1 MDILRRLFF
10 YTWRYRKLAFFAYGA
25 LLGSTLLS
33 LLIPRLLG
41 SVVDEALPQQQ
52 EQAADNA
59 ADQVVE
65 GTDQVVEGADQV
77 VEGADQVVEG
87 ADQVVEGADQV
98 VEGADQVV
106 EGADQVVEGEGG
118 QVAEVTETLLGLEP
132 IQILMVFAGLI
143 LAGTLFKGIFTFSQV
158 FLGEYLSQ
166 RVCFDLRNRIF
177 NQYQRLSFAYH
188 DRSQTGQLMSRATS
202 DVEQIR
208 FFVSQGL
215 INGAL
220 MVMTFVAV
228 LCVLLLTNWQLAL
241 LSLATMP
248 VLFVIAFFFAL
259 QLRPMFSLVQQETAQ
274 LSTVLQED
282 LSGMRVVRA
291 FAQEEQEND
300 KFSHSSDR
308 LAVATSRT
316 MQLFAMRNPLL
327 QFIAGIGTAAVVWYG
342 GLQVIAGGMSLGTL
356 VAFSGYLLLLQRPIR
371 MLGMT
376 INTYARAMAA
386 GERIFEIL
394 DTQSE
399 IEERPDAIDM
409 DSVAGNV
416 KFESVSYKASG
427 LPVLEDITI
436 EAKAGQ
442 VIGIVG
448 STGSGK
454 STIINLLPRFYD
466 VTGGSITLD
475 GYDIRDLTFR
485 ALRQHIG
492 LVAQETFLFAATI
505 KENISYGRPD
515 ATDQGIIAAARAAQA
530 HDFIMQI
537 PDGYET
543 HVGERGVTLSGGQK
557 QRIAI
562 ARALLLDPRVLVL
575 DESTSAVDTRTEAAL
590 QEALKALMRGR
601 TTFIIAQRISSVR
614 EANEIVVLDEGRIV
628 QRGRHSDLVTQPG
641 LYRDMYVYQLQEQEE
656 HMARQHEAQSDGISL
671 DNAVVAAESAKSP
684 RGRGG

>member
-1 MDILRRLFF
+1 MDTLRRLFF
-10 YTWRYRKLAFFAYGA
+10 YTWRYRKLAFLAYGA
-25 LLGSTLLS
+25 LAGSALLS
-33 LLIPRLLG
+33 LVIPRLFGNVVNVVVEALEKDFYIFAG
-41 SVVDEALPQQQ
+41 SVIEAVDGTSVL
-52 EQAADNA
+52 EQI
-59 ADQVVE
+59 QP
-65 GTDQVVEGADQV
+65 
-77 VEGADQVVEG
+77 
-87 ADQVVEGADQV
+87 
-98 VEGADQVV
+98 
-106 EGADQVVEGEGG
+106 
-118 QVAEVTETLLGLEP
+118 LLF
-132 IQILMVFAGLI
+132 FAGLI
-143 LAGTLFKGIFTFSQV
+143 LAATLVKGVFTFSQV
-158 FLGEYLSQ
+158 FVGEYLSQ

-220 MVMTFVAV
+220 MLLTFVAV
-228 LCVLLLTNWQLAL
+228 LVVLLLINWKLAL

-248 VLFVIAFFFAL
+248 VLFVIAVLFAR
-259 QLRPMFSLVQQETAQ
+259 QLRPMFSRVQQETAQ

-291 FAQEEQEND
+291 FAQEEQETA
-300 KFSHSSDR
+300 KFLYSSDR
-308 LAVATSRT
+308 LAVATSKT
-316 MQLFAMRNPLL
+316 MELFAMRNPLL
-327 QFIAGIGTAAVVWYG
+327 QFIAGIGTTAVIWYG
-342 GLQVIAGGMSLGTL
+342 GLQVIDSTISLGTM
-356 VAFSGYLLLLQRPIR
+356 VEFSAYLMMLQRPIR

-376 INTYARAMAA
+376 INTYARAVAA

-399 IEERPDAIDM
+399 IEEKPDAVDM
-409 DSVAGNV
+409 ASVAGNV
-416 KFESVSYKASG
+416 RFESVSYKASG
-427 LPVLEDITI
+427 LPVLQDITI
-436 EAKAGQ
+436 EARAGE

-466 VTGGSITLD
+466 VTGGRITLD

-492 LVAQETFLFAATI
+492 LVAQETFLFAAPI
-505 KENISYGRPD
+505 RENISYGRPD
-515 ATDQGIIAAARAAQA
+515 ATEEGIIAAAKAAQA

-575 DESTSAVDTRTEAAL
+575 DESTSAVDTRTEADL
-590 QEALKALMRGR
+590 QEALKELMRGR
-601 TTFIIAQRISSVR
+601 TTFIVAQRISSVR
-614 EANEIVVLDEGRIV
+614 EAQEIVVLHEGQIV
-628 QRGRHSDLVTQPG
+628 QRGTHGELVTQDG

-656 HMARQHEAQSDGISL
+656 HMERQRAAQTDGLSL
-671 DNAVVAAESAKSP
+671 DGAVVVAESAETP
-684 RGRGG
+684 RGRPV

>member
-1 MDILRRLFF
+1 MDTLRRLFL
-10 YTWRYRKLAFFAYGA
+10 YTWRYRKLAFLAYGA
-25 LLGSTLLS
+25 LVGSTLLS
-33 LLIPRLLG
+33 LVIPRLIG
-41 SVVDEALPQQQ
+41 GVVDEARLPQQG
-52 EQAADNA
+52 QAADDAGSA
-59 ADQVVE
+59 AAVS
-65 GTDQVVEGADQV
+65 AD
-77 VEGADQVVEG
+77 
-87 ADQVVEGADQV
+87 
-98 VEGADQVV
+98 
-106 EGADQVVEGEGG
+106 
-118 QVAEVTETLLGLEP
+118 TWFSLEP
-132 IQILMVFAGLI
+132 TQILFAFAGLI
-143 LAGTLFKGIFTFSQV
+143 LAATLFKGVFTFSQV
-158 FLGEYLSQ
+158 FLAEYLSQ

-220 MVMTFVAV
+220 MLLTFVAV
-228 LCVLLLTNWQLAL
+228 LGVLLLTHWRLAL

-248 VLFVIAFFFAL
+248 VLFVIAFFFAR
-259 QLRPMFSLVQQETAQ
+259 QLRPMFSRVQQETAQ

-291 FAQEEQEND
+291 FAQEDHETT
-300 KFSHSSDR
+300 KFRHSSDR
-308 LAVATSRT
+308 LAIATSRT
-316 MQLFAMRNPLL
+316 MELFAMRNPLL

-356 VAFSGYLLLLQRPIR
+356 VAFTGYLLLLQRPIR

-376 INTYARAMAA
+376 INTYARAIAA

-409 DSVAGNV
+409 AAVAGNV
-416 KFESVSYKASG
+416 KFESVSYDASG
-427 LPVLEDITI
+427 LPVLQGIDI

-442 VIGIVG
+442 VLGIVG

-466 VTGGSITLD
+466 VTGGRITLD

-492 LVAQETFLFAATI
+492 LVAQETFLFAASI
-505 KENISYGRPD
+505 RENISYGRPD
-515 ATDQGIIAAARAAQA
+515 ATERDIVAAAKAAQA
-530 HDFIMQI
+530 HDFIAEF

-557 QRIAI
+557 QRVAI
-562 ARALLLDPRVLVL
+562 ARALLLDPRVLIL

-590 QEALKALMRGR
+590 QEALNALMRGR

-628 QRGRHSDLVTQPG
+628 QRGVHSELVTQDG
-641 LYRDMYVYQLQEQEE
+641 LYHDMYVYQLQEQEE
-656 HMARQHEAQSDGISL
+656 HMERQRQAQAQENRIAQTLIAADGSD
-671 DNAVVAAESAKSP
+671 A
-684 RGRGG
+684 GGGGGD

>member
-1 MDILRRLFF
+1 MDTLRRLFF
-10 YTWRYRKLAFFAYGA
+10 YTWRYRKLAFLAYGA
-25 LLGSTLLS
+25 LAGSALLS
-33 LLIPRLLG
+33 LVIPRLFGNVVNVVVEAVEKDFYIFAG
-41 SVVDEALPQQQ
+41 SVIEAVDGTSVL
-52 EQAADNA
+52 EQI
-59 ADQVVE
+59 QP
-65 GTDQVVEGADQV
+65 
-77 VEGADQVVEG
+77 
-87 ADQVVEGADQV
+87 
-98 VEGADQVV
+98 
-106 EGADQVVEGEGG
+106 
-118 QVAEVTETLLGLEP
+118 LLF
-132 IQILMVFAGLI
+132 FAGLI
-143 LAGTLFKGIFTFSQV
+143 LAATLVKGVFTFSQV
-158 FLGEYLSQ
+158 FVGEYLSQ

-220 MVMTFVAV
+220 MLLTFVAV
-228 LCVLLLTNWQLAL
+228 LVVLLLINWKLAL

-248 VLFVIAFFFAL
+248 VLFVIAVLFAR
-259 QLRPMFSLVQQETAQ
+259 QLRPMFSRVQQETAQ

-291 FAQEEQEND
+291 FAQEEQETA
-300 KFSHSSDR
+300 KFLYSSDR
-308 LAVATSRT
+308 LAVATSKT
-316 MQLFAMRNPLL
+316 MELFAMRNPLL
-327 QFIAGIGTAAVVWYG
+327 QFIAGIGTTAVVWYG
-342 GLQVIAGGMSLGTL
+342 GLQVIDRTISLGTM
-356 VAFSGYLLLLQRPIR
+356 VEFSLYLMMLQRPIR

-376 INTYARAMAA
+376 INTYARAVAA

-399 IEERPDAIDM
+399 IEEKPDAIDM
-409 DSVAGNV
+409 ASVAGNV

-436 EAKAGQ
+436 EAKAGE

-466 VTGGSITLD
+466 VTGGRITLD

-492 LVAQETFLFAATI
+492 LVAQETFLFAASI
-505 KENISYGRPD
+505 RENISYGRPD
-515 ATDQGIIAAARAAQA
+515 ATEEGIIAAAKAAQA

-575 DESTSAVDTRTEAAL
+575 DESTSAVDTRTEADL
-590 QEALKALMRGR
+590 QEALKELMRGR
-601 TTFIIAQRISSVR
+601 TTFIVAQRISSVR
-614 EANEIVVLDEGRIV
+614 EAQEIVVLHEGQIV
-628 QRGRHSDLVTQPG
+628 QRGTHGELVTQDG
-641 LYRDMYVYQLQEQEE
+641 LYHDMYVYQLQEQEE
-656 HMARQHEAQSDGISL
+656 HMERQRAAQTDGLSL
-671 DNAVVAAESAKSP
+671 DGAVVVAESAETP
-684 RGRGG
+684 RGRPV

>member
-1 MDILRRLFF
+1 M
-10 YTWRYRKLAFFAYGA
+10 
-25 LLGSTLLS
+25 
-33 LLIPRLLG
+33 
-41 SVVDEALPQQQ
+41 
-52 EQAADNA
+52 
-59 ADQVVE
+59 
-65 GTDQVVEGADQV
+65 
-77 VEGADQVVEG
+77 
-87 ADQVVEGADQV
+87 
-98 VEGADQVV
+98 
-106 EGADQVVEGEGG
+106 
-118 QVAEVTETLLGLEP
+118 
-132 IQILMVFAGLI
+132 
-143 LAGTLFKGIFTFSQV
+143 
-158 FLGEYLSQ
+158 GEYLSQ

-220 MVMTFVAV
+220 MLLTFVAV
-228 LCVLLLTNWQLAL
+228 LVVLLLINWKLAL

-248 VLFVIAFFFAL
+248 VLFVIAVLFAR
-259 QLRPMFSLVQQETAQ
+259 QLRPMFSRVQQETAQ

-291 FAQEEQEND
+291 FAQEDQETA
-300 KFSHSSDR
+300 KFLYSSDR
-308 LAVATSRT
+308 LAVATSKT
-316 MQLFAMRNPLL
+316 MELFAMRNPLL
-327 QFIAGIGTAAVVWYG
+327 QFIAGIGTTAVIWYG
-342 GLQVIAGGMSLGTL
+342 GLQVIDSTISLGTM
-356 VAFSGYLLLLQRPIR
+356 VEFSAYLMMLQRPIR

-376 INTYARAMAA
+376 INTYARAVAA

-399 IEERPDAIDM
+399 IEEKPDAIDM
-409 DSVAGNV
+409 ASVAGNV
-416 KFESVSYKASG
+416 KFESVSYGASG

-436 EAKAGQ
+436 EAKAGE

-466 VTGGSITLD
+466 VTGGRITLD

-492 LVAQETFLFAATI
+492 LVAQETFLFAAPI
-505 KENISYGRPD
+505 RENISYGRPD
-515 ATDQGIIAAARAAQA
+515 ATEEGIIAAAKAAQA

-537 PDGYET
+537 PDGYDT

-590 QEALKALMRGR
+590 QVALKELMRGR
-601 TTFIIAQRISSVR
+601 TTFIVAQRISSVR
-614 EANEIVVLDEGRIV
+614 EAQEIVVLHEGQIV
-628 QRGRHSDLVTQPG
+628 QRGTHGELVTQDG

-656 HMARQHEAQSDGISL
+656 HMERQRAAQTDGLSL
-671 DNAVVAAESAKSP
+671 DGAVVVAESAETP
-684 RGRGG
+684 RGRPV

>member
-1 MDILRRLFF
+1 MDTLRRLFF
-10 YTWRYRKLAFFAYGA
+10 YTWRYRKLAFLAYGA
-25 LLGSTLLS
+25 LAGSALLS
-33 LLIPRLLG
+33 LVIPRLFGNVVNVVVEALEKDFYIFAG
-41 SVVDEALPQQQ
+41 SVIEAVDGTSVL
-52 EQAADNA
+52 EQI
-59 ADQVVE
+59 QP
-65 GTDQVVEGADQV
+65 
-77 VEGADQVVEG
+77 
-87 ADQVVEGADQV
+87 
-98 VEGADQVV
+98 
-106 EGADQVVEGEGG
+106 
-118 QVAEVTETLLGLEP
+118 LLF
-132 IQILMVFAGLI
+132 FAGLI
-143 LAGTLFKGIFTFSQV
+143 LAATLVKGVFTFSQV
-158 FLGEYLSQ
+158 FVGEYLSQ

-220 MVMTFVAV
+220 MLLTFVAV
-228 LCVLLLTNWQLAL
+228 LVVLLLINWKLAL

-248 VLFVIAFFFAL
+248 VLFVIAVFFAR
-259 QLRPMFSLVQQETAQ
+259 QLRPMFSQVQQETAQ

-291 FAQEEQEND
+291 FAQEEQETA
-300 KFSHSSDR
+300 KFLYSSDR
-308 LAVATSRT
+308 LAVATSKT
-316 MQLFAMRNPLL
+316 MELFAMRNPLL
-327 QFIAGIGTAAVVWYG
+327 QFIAGIGTTAVIWYG
-342 GLQVIAGGMSLGTL
+342 GLQVIDSTISLGTM
-356 VAFSGYLLLLQRPIR
+356 VEFSAYLMMLQRPIR

-376 INTYARAMAA
+376 INTYARAVAA

-399 IEERPDAIDM
+399 IEEKPDAIDM
-409 DSVAGNV
+409 GSVAGNV
-416 KFESVSYKASG
+416 KFESVSYGASG
-427 LPVLEDITI
+427 LPVLQDITI
-436 EAKAGQ
+436 AARAGE

-466 VTGGSITLD
+466 VTGGRITLD

-492 LVAQETFLFAATI
+492 LVAQETFLFAASI
-505 KENISYGRPD
+505 RENISYGRPD
-515 ATDQGIIAAARAAQA
+515 ATEEGIIAAAKAAQA

-575 DESTSAVDTRTEAAL
+575 DESTSAVDTRTEADL
-590 QEALKALMRGR
+590 QEALKELMRGR
-601 TTFIIAQRISSVR
+601 TTFIVAQRISSVR
-614 EANEIVVLDEGRIV
+614 EAQEIVVLHEGQIV
-628 QRGRHSDLVTQPG
+628 QRGTHGELVTQDG
-641 LYRDMYVYQLQEQEE
+641 LYHDMYVYQLQEQEE
-656 HMARQHEAQSDGISL
+656 HMERQRAAQTDGLSL
-671 DNAVVAAESAKSP
+671 DGAVVVAESAETP
-684 RGRGG
+684 RGRPV

>member
-59 ADQVVE
+59 
-65 GTDQVVEGADQV
+65 VEGADQV
-77 VEGADQVVEG
+77 VEG
-87 ADQVVEGADQV
+87 
-98 VEGADQVV
+98 
-106 EGADQVVEGEGG
+106 GG

-143 LAGTLFKGIFTFSQV
+143 LASTLFKGIFTFSQV

-300 KFSHSSDR
+300 
-308 LAVATSRT
+308 
-316 MQLFAMRNPLL
+316 
-327 QFIAGIGTAAVVWYG
+327 
-342 GLQVIAGGMSLGTL
+342 
-356 VAFSGYLLLLQRPIR
+356 
-371 MLGMT
+371 
-376 INTYARAMAA
+376 
-386 GERIFEIL
+386 
-394 DTQSE
+394 
-399 IEERPDAIDM
+399 
-409 DSVAGNV
+409 
-416 KFESVSYKASG
+416 
-427 LPVLEDITI
+427 
-436 EAKAGQ
+436 
-442 VIGIVG
+442 
-448 STGSGK
+448 
-454 STIINLLPRFYD
+454 
-466 VTGGSITLD
+466 
-475 GYDIRDLTFR
+475 
-485 ALRQHIG
+485 
-492 LVAQETFLFAATI
+492 
-505 KENISYGRPD
+505 
-515 ATDQGIIAAARAAQA
+515 
-530 HDFIMQI
+530 
-537 PDGYET
+537 
-543 HVGERGVTLSGGQK
+543 
-557 QRIAI
+557 
-562 ARALLLDPRVLVL
+562 
-575 DESTSAVDTRTEAAL
+575 
-590 QEALKALMRGR
+590 
-601 TTFIIAQRISSVR
+601 
-614 EANEIVVLDEGRIV
+614 
-628 QRGRHSDLVTQPG
+628 
-641 LYRDMYVYQLQEQEE
+641 
-656 HMARQHEAQSDGISL
+656 
-671 DNAVVAAESAKSP
+671 
-684 RGRGG
+684 

>member
-1 MDILRRLFF
+1 MLEQIQPLLF
-10 YTWRYRKLAFFAYGA
+10 
-25 LLGSTLLS
+25 
-33 LLIPRLLG
+33 
-41 SVVDEALPQQQ
+41 
-52 EQAADNA
+52 
-59 ADQVVE
+59 
-65 GTDQVVEGADQV
+65 
-77 VEGADQVVEG
+77 
-87 ADQVVEGADQV
+87 
-98 VEGADQVV
+98 
-106 EGADQVVEGEGG
+106 
-118 QVAEVTETLLGLEP
+118 
-132 IQILMVFAGLI
+132 FAGLI
-143 LAGTLFKGIFTFSQV
+143 LAATLVKGVFTFSQV
-158 FLGEYLSQ
+158 FVGEYLSQ

-220 MVMTFVAV
+220 MLLTFVAV
-228 LCVLLLTNWQLAL
+228 LVVLLLINWKLAL

-248 VLFVIAFFFAL
+248 VLFVIAVLFAR
-259 QLRPMFSLVQQETAQ
+259 QLRPMFSRVQQETAQ

-291 FAQEEQEND
+291 FAQEDQETA
-300 KFSHSSDR
+300 KFLYSSDR
-308 LAVATSRT
+308 LAVATSKT
-316 MQLFAMRNPLL
+316 MELFAMRNPLL
-327 QFIAGIGTAAVVWYG
+327 QFIAGIGTTAVVWYG
-342 GLQVIAGGMSLGTL
+342 GLQVIDRTISLGTM
-356 VAFSGYLLLLQRPIR
+356 VEFSLYLMMLQRPIR

-376 INTYARAMAA
+376 INTYARAVAA

-399 IEERPDAIDM
+399 IEEKPDAIDM
-409 DSVAGNV
+409 ASVAGNV

-427 LPVLEDITI
+427 LPVLQDITI
-436 EAKAGQ
+436 EARAGE

-466 VTGGSITLD
+466 VTGGRITLD

-492 LVAQETFLFAATI
+492 LVAQETFLFAASI
-505 KENISYGRPD
+505 RENISYGRPD
-515 ATDQGIIAAARAAQA
+515 ATEEGIIAAAKAAQA

-575 DESTSAVDTRTEAAL
+575 DESTSAVDTRTEADL
-590 QEALKALMRGR
+590 QEALKELMRGR
-601 TTFIIAQRISSVR
+601 TTFIVAQRISSVR
-614 EANEIVVLDEGRIV
+614 EAQEIVVLHEGQIV
-628 QRGRHSDLVTQPG
+628 QRGTHGELVTQDG
-641 LYRDMYVYQLQEQEE
+641 LYHDMYVYQCRSKKSTWSGS
-656 HMARQHEAQSDGISL
+656 ARHKRTA
-671 DNAVVAAESAKSP
+671 
-684 RGRGG
+684 

>member
-1 MDILRRLFF
+1 MDTLRRLFF
-10 YTWRYRKLAFFAYGA
+10 YTWRYRKLASLAYGA
-25 LLGSTLLS
+25 LLGSALLS
-33 LLIPRLLG
+33 LVIPRLIG
-41 SVVDEALPQQQ
+41 SVVDEALETQDIYIFAG
-52 EQAADNA
+52 E
-59 ADQVVE
+59 VVDV
-65 GTDQVVEGADQV
+65 T
-77 VEGADQVVEG
+77 
-87 ADQVVEGADQV
+87 
-98 VEGADQVV
+98 
-106 EGADQVVEGEGG
+106 GE
-118 QVAEVTETLLGLEP
+118 TPLLGHLQP
-132 IQILMVFAGLI
+132 LFFFAGLI
-143 LAGTLFKGIFTFSQV
+143 FASTLVKGVFTFSQV
-158 FLGEYLSQ
+158 FVGEYLSQ

-220 MVMTFVAV
+220 MLLTFVAV
-228 LCVLLLTNWQLAL
+228 LGVLLLTNWRLAL

-248 VLFVIAFFFAL
+248 VLFVIAVLFAR

-291 FAQEEQEND
+291 FAQEEQENA
-300 KFSHSSDR
+300 KFLHSSDR
-308 LAVATSRT
+308 LAVATSKT
-316 MQLFAMRNPLL
+316 MELFAMRNPLL
-327 QFIAGIGTAAVVWYG
+327 QFIAGIGTTAVVWYG
-342 GLQVIAGGMSLGTL
+342 GLQVIGGGMSLGTL
-356 VAFSGYLLLLQRPIR
+356 VAFSGYLMLLQRPIR

-376 INTYARAMAA
+376 INTYARAIAA

-399 IEERPDAIDM
+399 IEEKPDAIDM
-409 DSVAGNV
+409 AAVAGNV
-416 KFESVSYKASG
+416 KFESVSYDASG
-427 LPVLEDITI
+427 LPVLDNITI
-436 EAKAGQ
+436 EAKAGE
-442 VIGIVG
+442 VVGIVG

-466 VTGGSITLD
+466 VTSGRITLD

-492 LVAQETFLFAATI
+492 LVAQETFLFAASI
-505 KENISYGRPD
+505 RENISYGRPD
-515 ATDQGIIAAARAAQA
+515 ATEEGIIAAAKAAQA
-530 HDFIMQI
+530 HDFISEI
-537 PDGYET
+537 PDGYDT

-590 QEALKALMRGR
+590 QDALKELMRGR

-614 EANEIVVLDEGRIV
+614 EANEIVVLDQGQIV
-628 QRGRHSDLVTQPG
+628 QRGRHGDLVTQDG
-641 LYRDMYVYQLQEQEE
+641 LYHDMYVYQLQEQEE
-656 HMARQHEAQSDGISL
+656 HMERQRAAQSKDAGMVSTILAPDGS
-671 DNAVVAAESAKSP
+671 
-684 RGRGG
+684 GGSGGDGG

>member
-1 MDILRRLFF
+1 MDTLRRLFL
-10 YTWRYRKLAFFAYGA
+10 YTWRYRKLAFLAYGA
-25 LLGSTLLS
+25 LAGSTLLG
-33 LLIPRLLG
+33 LVVPRLLG
-41 SVVDEALPQQQ
+41 GVVDEARLPQQG
-52 EQAADNA
+52 QAADDAGSA
-59 ADQVVE
+59 AAS
-65 GTDQVVEGADQV
+65 AD
-77 VEGADQVVEG
+77 
-87 ADQVVEGADQV
+87 
-98 VEGADQVV
+98 
-106 EGADQVVEGEGG
+106 
-118 QVAEVTETLLGLEP
+118 TWFSLEP
-132 IQILMVFAGLI
+132 TQILFVFAGLI
-143 LAGTLFKGIFTFSQV
+143 LAATLAKGIFTFSQV
-158 FLGEYLSQ
+158 FLAEYLSQ

-215 INGAL
+215 INGAHMFL
-220 MVMTFVAV
+220 TFVAV
-228 LCVLLLTNWQLAL
+228 LVVLLLTEWKLAL

-248 VLFVIAFFFAL
+248 VLFVIAFFFAR
-259 QLRPMFSLVQQETAQ
+259 QLRPMFSRVQQETAQ

-291 FAQEEQEND
+291 FAQEEQETT
-300 KFSHSSDR
+300 KFLHSSDR
-308 LAVATSRT
+308 LAIATSRT
-316 MQLFAMRNPLL
+316 MELFAMRNPIL

-356 VAFSGYLLLLQRPIR
+356 VAFTGYLLLLQRPIR

-376 INTYARAMAA
+376 INTYARAIAA

-394 DTQSE
+394 DAQSDIAE
-399 IEERPDAIDM
+399 KPDAIDM
-409 DSVAGNV
+409 ALVAGNV
-416 KFESVSYKASG
+416 RFESVSYNASG
-427 LPVLEDITI
+427 LPVLDDITI

-466 VTGGSITLD
+466 VTGGRITLD

-492 LVAQETFLFAATI
+492 LVAQETFLFAASI
-505 KENISYGRPD
+505 RENISYGRPD
-515 ATDQGIIAAARAAQA
+515 ATEKEIIAAAKAAQA
-530 HDFIMQI
+530 HDFIKQF

-557 QRIAI
+557 QRVAI
-562 ARALLLDPRVLVL
+562 ARALLLDPRVLIL

-590 QEALKALMRGR
+590 QEALNELMRGR
-601 TTFIIAQRISSVR
+601 TTFIIAQRVSSVR

-628 QRGRHSDLVTQPG
+628 QRGIHSELVDQTG

-656 HMARQHEAQSDGISL
+656 HMERQRQAQAQAAGNSIAGT
-671 DNAVVAAESAKSP
+671 VVAVDSSDA
-684 RGRGG
+684 RGAGG

>member
-1 MDILRRLFF
+1 MDTLRRLFF
-10 YTWRYRKLAFFAYGA
+10 YTWRYRKLAFLAYGA
-25 LLGSTLLS
+25 LAGSALLS
-33 LLIPRLLG
+33 LVIPRLFGNVVNVVVEAVEKDFYIFAG
-41 SVVDEALPQQQ
+41 SVIEVVDGTSVL
-52 EQAADNA
+52 EQI
-59 ADQVVE
+59 QP
-65 GTDQVVEGADQV
+65 
-77 VEGADQVVEG
+77 
-87 ADQVVEGADQV
+87 
-98 VEGADQVV
+98 
-106 EGADQVVEGEGG
+106 
-118 QVAEVTETLLGLEP
+118 LLF
-132 IQILMVFAGLI
+132 FAGLI
-143 LAGTLFKGIFTFSQV
+143 LAATLVKGVFTFSQV
-158 FLGEYLSQ
+158 FVGEYLSQ

-220 MVMTFVAV
+220 MLLTFVAV
-228 LCVLLLTNWQLAL
+228 LVVLLLINWKLAL

-248 VLFVIAFFFAL
+248 VLFVIAVLFAR
-259 QLRPMFSLVQQETAQ
+259 QLRPMFSQVQQETAQ

-291 FAQEEQEND
+291 FAQEEQETA
-300 KFSHSSDR
+300 KFLYSSDR
-308 LAVATSRT
+308 LAVATSKT
-316 MQLFAMRNPLL
+316 MELFAMRNPLL
-327 QFIAGIGTAAVVWYG
+327 QFIAGIGTTAVVWYG
-342 GLQVIAGGMSLGTL
+342 GLQVIDRTISLGTM
-356 VAFSGYLLLLQRPIR
+356 VEFSAYLMMLQRPIR

-376 INTYARAMAA
+376 INTYARAVAA

-399 IEERPDAIDM
+399 IEEKPDAIDM
-409 DSVAGNV
+409 ASVAGNV

-427 LPVLEDITI
+427 LPVLQDITI
-436 EAKAGQ
+436 EATAGE

-466 VTGGSITLD
+466 VTGGRITLD

-492 LVAQETFLFAATI
+492 LVAQETFLFAASI
-505 KENISYGRPD
+505 RENISYGRPD
-515 ATDQGIIAAARAAQA
+515 ATEEGIIAAAKAAQA

-537 PDGYET
+537 PDGYDT

-575 DESTSAVDTRTEAAL
+575 DESTSAVDTRTEADL
-590 QEALKALMRGR
+590 QEALKELMRGR
-601 TTFIIAQRISSVR
+601 TTFIVAQRISSVR
-614 EANEIVVLDEGRIV
+614 EAQEIVVLHEGQIV
-628 QRGRHSDLVTQPG
+628 QRGTHGELVTQDG
-641 LYRDMYVYQLQEQEE
+641 LYHDMYVYQLQEQEE
-656 HMARQHEAQSDGISL
+656 HMERQRAAQTDGLSL
-671 DNAVVAAESAKSP
+671 DGAVVVAESAETP
-684 RGRGG
+684 RGRPV

>member
-1 MDILRRLFF
+1 MDTLRRLFF
-10 YTWRYRKLAFFAYGA
+10 YTWRYRKLAFLAYGA
-25 LLGSTLLS
+25 LAGSALLS
-33 LLIPRLLG
+33 LVIPRLFGNVVNVVVEAVEKDFYIFAG
-41 SVVDEALPQQQ
+41 SVIEAVDGTSVL
-52 EQAADNA
+52 EQI
-59 ADQVVE
+59 QP
-65 GTDQVVEGADQV
+65 
-77 VEGADQVVEG
+77 
-87 ADQVVEGADQV
+87 
-98 VEGADQVV
+98 
-106 EGADQVVEGEGG
+106 
-118 QVAEVTETLLGLEP
+118 LLF
-132 IQILMVFAGLI
+132 FAGLI
-143 LAGTLFKGIFTFSQV
+143 LAATLVKGVFTFSQV
-158 FLGEYLSQ
+158 FVGEYLSQ

-220 MVMTFVAV
+220 MLLTFVAV
-228 LCVLLLTNWQLAL
+228 LVVLLLINWKLAL

-248 VLFVIAFFFAL
+248 VLFVIAVLFAR
-259 QLRPMFSLVQQETAQ
+259 QLRPMFSRVQQETAQ

-291 FAQEEQEND
+291 FAQEDQETA
-300 KFSHSSDR
+300 KFLYSSDR
-308 LAVATSRT
+308 LAVATSKT
-316 MQLFAMRNPLL
+316 MELFAMRNPLL
-327 QFIAGIGTAAVVWYG
+327 QFIAGIGTTAVVWYG
-342 GLQVIAGGMSLGTL
+342 GLQVIDRTISLGTM
-356 VAFSGYLLLLQRPIR
+356 VEFSAYLMMLQRPIR

-376 INTYARAMAA
+376 INTYARAVAA

-399 IEERPDAIDM
+399 IEEKPDAIDM
-409 DSVAGNV
+409 ASVAGNV

-427 LPVLEDITI
+427 LPVLQDITI
-436 EAKAGQ
+436 EARAGE

-466 VTGGSITLD
+466 VTGGRITLD

-492 LVAQETFLFAATI
+492 LVAQETFLFAASI
-505 KENISYGRPD
+505 RENISYGRPD
-515 ATDQGIIAAARAAQA
+515 ATEEGIIAAAKAAQA

-575 DESTSAVDTRTEAAL
+575 DESTSAVDTRTEADL
-590 QEALKALMRGR
+590 QEALKELMRGR
-601 TTFIIAQRISSVR
+601 TTFIVAQRISSVR
-614 EANEIVVLDEGRIV
+614 EAQEIVVLHEGQIV
-628 QRGRHSDLVTQPG
+628 QRGTHGELVTQDG
-641 LYRDMYVYQLQEQEE
+641 LYHDMYVYQLQEQEE
-656 HMARQHEAQSDGISL
+656 HMERQRAAQTDGLSL
-671 DNAVVAAESAKSP
+671 DGAVVVAESAETP
-684 RGRGG
+684 RGRPV

>member
-1 MDILRRLFF
+1 MDTLRRLFF
-10 YTWRYRKLAFFAYGA
+10 YTWRYRKLAFLAYGA
-25 LLGSTLLS
+25 LVGSTLIS
-33 LLIPRLLG
+33 LAIPRLIG
-41 SVVDEALPQQQ
+41 GVVDEALLN
-52 EQAADNA
+52 EQIHSVLNT
-59 ADQVVE
+59 
-65 GTDQVVEGADQV
+65 GGA
-77 VEGADQVVEG
+77 
-87 ADQVVEGADQV
+87 
-98 VEGADQVV
+98 
-106 EGADQVVEGEGG
+106 
-118 QVAEVTETLLGLEP
+118 GLESADSWLP
-132 IQILMVFAGLI
+132 FAPTQLLFLFAGLI
-143 LAGTLFKGIFTFSQV
+143 ILATLVKGVFSFSQL

-166 RVCFDLRNRIF
+166 RVCYDLRNRIF

-220 MVMTFVAV
+220 MLLTFVAV
-228 LCVLLLTNWQLAL
+228 LIVLLLTNWQLAL

-248 VLFVIAFFFAL
+248 VLFVIAVLFAR

-291 FAQEEQEND
+291 FAQEEQENA
-300 KFSHSSDR
+300 KFAHSSDR

-316 MQLFAMRNPLL
+316 MELFAMRNPLL

-376 INTYARAMAA
+376 INTYARAIAA

-394 DTQSE
+394 DTSSE
-399 IEERPDAIDM
+399 IEEKPDAIDM
-409 DSVAGNV
+409 ATVAGNV
-416 KFESVSYKASG
+416 RFENVSYNASG
-427 LPVLEDITI
+427 LPVLAGIDL
-436 EAKAGQ
+436 EARAGQ

-466 VTGGSITLD
+466 VTGGCITLD

-492 LVAQETFLFAATI
+492 LVAQETFLFAASI
-505 KENISYGRPD
+505 RENISYGRPD
-515 ATDQGIIAAARAAQA
+515 ATEKDIAAAAKAAQA
-530 HDFIMQI
+530 QEFISQF
-537 PDGYET
+537 PDGYDT

-557 QRIAI
+557 QRVAI
-562 ARALLLDPRVLVL
+562 ARALLLDPRVLIL

-590 QEALKALMRGR
+590 QIALKALMRGR
-601 TTFIIAQRISSVR
+601 TTFIIAQRVSSVR

-628 QRGRHSDLVTQPG
+628 QRGTHDDLVTQPG
-641 LYRDMYVYQLQEQEE
+641 LYRDMYEYQLQEQEE
-656 HMARQHEAQSDGISL
+656 HMARQEAAQADGKGIDGQL
-671 DNAVVAAESAKSP
+671 ITAQRVDAPGGSA
-684 RGRGG
+684 G

>member
-1 MDILRRLFF
+1 MDTLRRLFF

-65 GTDQVVEGADQV
+65 GAD
-77 VEGADQVVEG
+77 
-87 ADQVVEGADQV
+87 
-98 VEGADQVV
+98 
-106 EGADQVVEGEGG
+106 
-118 QVAEVTETLLGLEP
+118 QVAEVTEPLLGLEP

-143 LAGTLFKGIFTFSQV
+143 LASTLFKGIFTFSQV

-399 IEERPDAIDM
+399 IEEKPDAIDM
-409 DSVAGNV
+409 ASVAGNV

-466 VTGGSITLD
+466 VTGGRITLD

-515 ATDQGIIAAARAAQA
+515 ATDEGIIAAARAAQA

>member
-1 MDILRRLFF
+1 MDTLRRLFF
-10 YTWRYRKLAFFAYGA
+10 YTWRYRKLAFLAYGA
-25 LLGSTLLS
+25 LAGSALLS
-33 LLIPRLLG
+33 LVIPRLFGNVVNVVVEALEKDFYIFAG
-41 SVVDEALPQQQ
+41 SVIEAVDGTSVL
-52 EQAADNA
+52 EQI
-59 ADQVVE
+59 QP
-65 GTDQVVEGADQV
+65 
-77 VEGADQVVEG
+77 
-87 ADQVVEGADQV
+87 
-98 VEGADQVV
+98 
-106 EGADQVVEGEGG
+106 
-118 QVAEVTETLLGLEP
+118 LLF
-132 IQILMVFAGLI
+132 FAGLI
-143 LAGTLFKGIFTFSQV
+143 LAATLVKGVFTFSQV
-158 FLGEYLSQ
+158 FVGEYLSQ

-220 MVMTFVAV
+220 MLLTFVAV
-228 LCVLLLTNWQLAL
+228 LVVLLLINWKLAL

-248 VLFVIAFFFAL
+248 VLFVIAVFFAR
-259 QLRPMFSLVQQETAQ
+259 QLRPMFSQVQQETAQ

-291 FAQEEQEND
+291 FAQEEQETA
-300 KFSHSSDR
+300 KFLYSSDR
-308 LAVATSRT
+308 LAVATSKT
-316 MQLFAMRNPLL
+316 MELFAMRNPLL
-327 QFIAGIGTAAVVWYG
+327 QFIAGIGTTAVIWYG
-342 GLQVIAGGMSLGTL
+342 GLQVIDSTISLGTM
-356 VAFSGYLLLLQRPIR
+356 VEFSAYLMMLQRPIR

-376 INTYARAMAA
+376 INTYARAVAA

-399 IEERPDAIDM
+399 IEEKPDAIDM
-409 DSVAGNV
+409 ASVAGNV

-427 LPVLEDITI
+427 LPVLQDITI
-436 EAKAGQ
+436 EATAGE

-466 VTGGSITLD
+466 VTGGRITLD

-492 LVAQETFLFAATI
+492 LVAQETFLFAASI
-505 KENISYGRPD
+505 RENISYGRPD
-515 ATDQGIIAAARAAQA
+515 ATEEGIIAAAKAAQA

-575 DESTSAVDTRTEAAL
+575 DESTSAVDTRTEADL
-590 QEALKALMRGR
+590 QEALKELMRGR
-601 TTFIIAQRISSVR
+601 TTFIVAQRISSVR
-614 EANEIVVLDEGRIV
+614 EAQEIVVLHEGQIV
-628 QRGRHSDLVTQPG
+628 QRGTHGELVTQDG
-641 LYRDMYVYQLQEQEE
+641 LYHDMYVYQLQEQEE
-656 HMARQHEAQSDGISL
+656 HMERQRAAQTDGLSL
-671 DNAVVAAESAKSP
+671 DGAVVVAESAETP
-684 RGRGG
+684 RGRPV

>member
-1 MDILRRLFF
+1 MDTLRRLFF
-10 YTWRYRKLAFFAYGA
+10 YTWRYRKLAFLAYGA
-25 LLGSTLLS
+25 LAGSALLS
-33 LLIPRLLG
+33 LVIPRLFGNVVNVVVEAVEKDFYIFAG
-41 SVVDEALPQQQ
+41 SVIEAVDGTSVL
-52 EQAADNA
+52 EQI
-59 ADQVVE
+59 QP
-65 GTDQVVEGADQV
+65 
-77 VEGADQVVEG
+77 
-87 ADQVVEGADQV
+87 
-98 VEGADQVV
+98 
-106 EGADQVVEGEGG
+106 
-118 QVAEVTETLLGLEP
+118 LLF
-132 IQILMVFAGLI
+132 FAGLI
-143 LAGTLFKGIFTFSQV
+143 LAATLVKGVFTFSQV
-158 FLGEYLSQ
+158 FVGEYLSQ

-220 MVMTFVAV
+220 MLLTFVAV
-228 LCVLLLTNWQLAL
+228 LVVLLLINWKLAL

-248 VLFVIAFFFAL
+248 VLFVIAVLFAR
-259 QLRPMFSLVQQETAQ
+259 QLRPMFSRVQQETAQ

-291 FAQEEQEND
+291 FAQEEQETA
-300 KFSHSSDR
+300 KFLYSSDR
-308 LAVATSRT
+308 LAVATSKT
-316 MQLFAMRNPLL
+316 MELFAMRNPLL
-327 QFIAGIGTAAVVWYG
+327 QFIAGIGTTAVVWYG
-342 GLQVIAGGMSLGTL
+342 GLQVIDRTISLGTM
-356 VAFSGYLLLLQRPIR
+356 VEFSAYLMMLQRPIR

-376 INTYARAMAA
+376 INTYARAVAA

-399 IEERPDAIDM
+399 IEEKPDAIDM
-409 DSVAGNV
+409 ASVAGNV

-427 LPVLEDITI
+427 LPVLQDITI
-436 EAKAGQ
+436 EATAGE

-466 VTGGSITLD
+466 VTGGRITLD

-492 LVAQETFLFAATI
+492 LVAQETFLFAASI
-505 KENISYGRPD
+505 RENISYGRPD
-515 ATDQGIIAAARAAQA
+515 ATEEGIIAAAKAAQA

-575 DESTSAVDTRTEAAL
+575 DESTSAVDTRTEADL
-590 QEALKALMRGR
+590 QEALKELMRGR
-601 TTFIIAQRISSVR
+601 TTFIVAQRISSVR
-614 EANEIVVLDEGRIV
+614 EAQEIVVLHEGQIV
-628 QRGRHSDLVTQPG
+628 QRGTHGELVTQDG
-641 LYRDMYVYQLQEQEE
+641 LYHDMYVYQLQEQEE
-656 HMARQHEAQSDGISL
+656 HMERQRAAQTDGLSL
-671 DNAVVAAESAKSP
+671 DGAVVVAESAETP
-684 RGRGG
+684 RGRPV

>member
-1 MDILRRLFF
+1 MDTLRRLFF
-10 YTWRYRKLAFFAYGA
+10 YTWRYRKLAFLAYGA
-25 LLGSTLLS
+25 LAGSALLS
-33 LLIPRLLG
+33 LVIPRLFGKVVNVVVEALEKDFYIFAG
-41 SVVDEALPQQQ
+41 SVIEAVDGTSVIEAVDGTSVL
-52 EQAADNA
+52 EQI
-59 ADQVVE
+59 QP
-65 GTDQVVEGADQV
+65 
-77 VEGADQVVEG
+77 
-87 ADQVVEGADQV
+87 
-98 VEGADQVV
+98 
-106 EGADQVVEGEGG
+106 
-118 QVAEVTETLLGLEP
+118 LLF
-132 IQILMVFAGLI
+132 FAGLI
-143 LAGTLFKGIFTFSQV
+143 LAATLVKGVFTFSQV
-158 FLGEYLSQ
+158 FVGEYLSQ

-220 MVMTFVAV
+220 MLLTFVAV
-228 LCVLLLTNWQLAL
+228 LVVLLLINWKLAL

-248 VLFVIAFFFAL
+248 VLFLIAVLFAR
-259 QLRPMFSLVQQETAQ
+259 QLRPMFSQVQQETAQ

-291 FAQEEQEND
+291 FAQEEQETA
-300 KFSHSSDR
+300 KFLYSSDR
-308 LAVATSRT
+308 LAVATSKT
-316 MQLFAMRNPLL
+316 MELFAMRNPLL
-327 QFIAGIGTAAVVWYG
+327 QFIAGIGTTAVIWYG
-342 GLQVIAGGMSLGTL
+342 GLQVIDNTISLGTM
-356 VAFSGYLLLLQRPIR
+356 VEFSLYLMMLQRPIR

-376 INTYARAMAA
+376 INTYARAVAA

-399 IEERPDAIDM
+399 IEEKPDAIDM
-409 DSVAGNV
+409 ASVAGNV
-416 KFESVSYKASG
+416 KFESVSYSASG

-436 EAKAGQ
+436 EAKAGE

-466 VTGGSITLD
+466 VTGGRITLD

-492 LVAQETFLFAATI
+492 LVAQETFLFAAPI
-505 KENISYGRPD
+505 RENISYGRPD
-515 ATDQGIIAAARAAQA
+515 ATEEGIIAAAKAAQA

-537 PDGYET
+537 PDGYDT

-590 QEALKALMRGR
+590 QVALKELMRGR
-601 TTFIIAQRISSVR
+601 TTFIVAQRISSVR
-614 EANEIVVLDEGRIV
+614 EANEIVVLDEGHIV
-628 QRGRHSDLVTQPG
+628 QRGTHGELVTQEG

-656 HMARQHEAQSDGISL
+656 HMERQRAAQIDGLSL
-671 DNAVVAAESAKSP
+671 DGAVVVAESAETP
-684 RGRGG
+684 RGRPV

>member
-1 MDILRRLFF
+1 MDTLRRLFF
-10 YTWRYRKLAFFAYGA
+10 YTWRYRKLAFLAYGA
-25 LLGSTLLS
+25 LAGSALLS
-33 LLIPRLLG
+33 LVIPRLFGNVVNVVVEALEKDFYIFAG
-41 SVVDEALPQQQ
+41 SVIEAVDGTSVL
-52 EQAADNA
+52 EQI
-59 ADQVVE
+59 QP
-65 GTDQVVEGADQV
+65 
-77 VEGADQVVEG
+77 
-87 ADQVVEGADQV
+87 
-98 VEGADQVV
+98 
-106 EGADQVVEGEGG
+106 
-118 QVAEVTETLLGLEP
+118 LLF
-132 IQILMVFAGLI
+132 FAGLI
-143 LAGTLFKGIFTFSQV
+143 LAATLVKGVFTFSQV
-158 FLGEYLSQ
+158 FVGEYLSQ

-220 MVMTFVAV
+220 MLLTFVAV
-228 LCVLLLTNWQLAL
+228 LVVLLLINWKLAL

-248 VLFVIAFFFAL
+248 VLFVIAVLFAR
-259 QLRPMFSLVQQETAQ
+259 QLRPMFSQVQQETAQ

-291 FAQEEQEND
+291 FAQEEQETA
-300 KFSHSSDR
+300 KFLYSSDR
-308 LAVATSRT
+308 LAVATSKT
-316 MQLFAMRNPLL
+316 MELFAMRNPLL
-327 QFIAGIGTAAVVWYG
+327 QFIAGIGTTAVIWYG
-342 GLQVIAGGMSLGTL
+342 GLQVIDNTISLGTM
-356 VAFSGYLLLLQRPIR
+356 VEFSLYLMMLQRPIR

-376 INTYARAMAA
+376 INTYARAVAA

-399 IEERPDAIDM
+399 IEEKPDAIDM
-409 DSVAGNV
+409 ASVAGNV
-416 KFESVSYKASG
+416 KFESVSYSASG

-436 EAKAGQ
+436 EAKAGE

-466 VTGGSITLD
+466 VTGGRITLD

-492 LVAQETFLFAATI
+492 LVAQETFLFAAPI
-505 KENISYGRPD
+505 RENISYGRPD
-515 ATDQGIIAAARAAQA
+515 ATEEGIIAAAKAAQA

-537 PDGYET
+537 PDGYDT

-590 QEALKALMRGR
+590 QVALKELMRGR
-601 TTFIIAQRISSVR
+601 TTFIVAQRISSVR
-614 EANEIVVLDEGRIV
+614 EANEIIVLDEGRIV
-628 QRGRHSDLVTQPG
+628 QRGTHAALVTQEG

-656 HMARQHEAQSDGISL
+656 HMERQRAAQTDGLSL
-671 DNAVVAAESAKSP
+671 DGAVVVAESAETP
-684 RGRGG
+684 RGRPV

>member
-1 MDILRRLFF
+1 MDTLRRLFL
-10 YTWRYRKLAFFAYGA
+10 YTWRYRKLAFLAYGA
-25 LLGSTLLS
+25 LVGSTLLS
-33 LLIPRLLG
+33 LVIPRLIG
-41 SVVDEALPQQQ
+41 GVVDEARLPQQG
-52 EQAADNA
+52 QAADDAGSA
-59 ADQVVE
+59 AALS
-65 GTDQVVEGADQV
+65 AD
-77 VEGADQVVEG
+77 
-87 ADQVVEGADQV
+87 
-98 VEGADQVV
+98 
-106 EGADQVVEGEGG
+106 
-118 QVAEVTETLLGLEP
+118 TWFSLEP
-132 IQILMVFAGLI
+132 TQILFAFAGLI
-143 LAGTLFKGIFTFSQV
+143 LAATLFKGIFTFSQV
-158 FLGEYLSQ
+158 FLAEYLSQ

-220 MVMTFVAV
+220 MLLTFVAV
-228 LCVLLLTNWQLAL
+228 LGVLLLTHWRLAL

-248 VLFVIAFFFAL
+248 VLFVIAFFFAR
-259 QLRPMFSLVQQETAQ
+259 QLRPMFSRVQQETAQ

-291 FAQEEQEND
+291 FAQEDHETT
-300 KFSHSSDR
+300 KFRHSSDR
-308 LAVATSRT
+308 LAIATSRT
-316 MQLFAMRNPLL
+316 MELFAMRNPLL

-356 VAFSGYLLLLQRPIR
+356 VAFTGYLLLLQRPIR

-376 INTYARAMAA
+376 INTYARAIAA

-409 DSVAGNV
+409 AAVAGNV
-416 KFESVSYKASG
+416 KFESVSYDASG
-427 LPVLEDITI
+427 LPVLQDIDI

-442 VIGIVG
+442 VLGIVG

-466 VTGGSITLD
+466 VTGGRITLD

-492 LVAQETFLFAATI
+492 LVAQETFLFAASI
-505 KENISYGRPD
+505 RENISYGRPD
-515 ATDQGIIAAARAAQA
+515 ATERDIVAAAKAAQA
-530 HDFIMQI
+530 HDFIAEF

-557 QRIAI
+557 QRVAI
-562 ARALLLDPRVLVL
+562 ARALLLDPRVLIL

-590 QEALKALMRGR
+590 QEALNALMRGR

-628 QRGRHSDLVTQPG
+628 QRGVHSELVTQDG
-641 LYRDMYVYQLQEQEE
+641 LYHDMYVYQLQEQEE
-656 HMARQHEAQSDGISL
+656 HMERQRQAQAQENRIAQTLIAADGSD
-671 DNAVVAAESAKSP
+671 A
-684 RGRGG
+684 GGGGGD

>member
-1 MDILRRLFF
+1 MDTLRRLFF
-10 YTWRYRKLAFFAYGA
+10 YTWRYRKLAFLAYGA
-25 LLGSTLLS
+25 LAGSALLS
-33 LLIPRLLG
+33 LVIPRLFGNVVNVVVEALEKDFYIFAG
-41 SVVDEALPQQQ
+41 SVIEAVDGTSVL
-52 EQAADNA
+52 EQI
-59 ADQVVE
+59 QP
-65 GTDQVVEGADQV
+65 
-77 VEGADQVVEG
+77 
-87 ADQVVEGADQV
+87 
-98 VEGADQVV
+98 
-106 EGADQVVEGEGG
+106 
-118 QVAEVTETLLGLEP
+118 LLF
-132 IQILMVFAGLI
+132 FAGLI
-143 LAGTLFKGIFTFSQV
+143 LAATLVKGVFTFSQV
-158 FLGEYLSQ
+158 FVGEYLSQ

-220 MVMTFVAV
+220 MLLTFVAV
-228 LCVLLLTNWQLAL
+228 LVVLLLINWKLAL

-248 VLFVIAFFFAL
+248 VLFVIAVLFAR
-259 QLRPMFSLVQQETAQ
+259 QLRPMFSRVQQETAQ

-291 FAQEEQEND
+291 FAQEDQETA
-300 KFSHSSDR
+300 KFLYSSDR
-308 LAVATSRT
+308 LAVATSKT
-316 MQLFAMRNPLL
+316 MELFAMRNPLL
-327 QFIAGIGTAAVVWYG
+327 QFIAGIGTTAVIWYG
-342 GLQVIAGGMSLGTL
+342 GLQVIDSTISLGTM
-356 VAFSGYLLLLQRPIR
+356 VEFSAYLMMLQRPIR

-376 INTYARAMAA
+376 INTYARAVAA

-399 IEERPDAIDM
+399 IEEKPDAIDM
-409 DSVAGNV
+409 ASVAGNV

-427 LPVLEDITI
+427 LPVLQDITI
-436 EAKAGQ
+436 EARAGE

-466 VTGGSITLD
+466 VTGGRITLD

-492 LVAQETFLFAATI
+492 LVAQETFLFAASI
-505 KENISYGRPD
+505 RENISYGRPD
-515 ATDQGIIAAARAAQA
+515 ATEEGIIAAAKAAQA

-537 PDGYET
+537 PDGYDT

-590 QEALKALMRGR
+590 QVALKELMRGR
-601 TTFIIAQRISSVR
+601 TTFIVAQRISSVR
-614 EANEIVVLDEGRIV
+614 EANEIIVLDEGRIV
-628 QRGRHSDLVTQPG
+628 QRGTHAALVTQEG

-656 HMARQHEAQSDGISL
+656 HMERQRAAQTDGLSL
-671 DNAVVAAESAKSP
+671 DGAVVVAESAETP
-684 RGRGG
+684 RGRPV

>member
-1 MDILRRLFF
+1 MDTLRRLFF
-10 YTWRYRKLAFFAYGA
+10 YTWRYRKLAFLAYGA
-25 LLGSTLLS
+25 LAGSALLS
-33 LLIPRLLG
+33 LVIPRLFGNVVNVVVEALEKDFYIFAG
-41 SVVDEALPQQQ
+41 SVIEAVDGTSVL
-52 EQAADNA
+52 EQI
-59 ADQVVE
+59 QP
-65 GTDQVVEGADQV
+65 
-77 VEGADQVVEG
+77 
-87 ADQVVEGADQV
+87 
-98 VEGADQVV
+98 
-106 EGADQVVEGEGG
+106 
-118 QVAEVTETLLGLEP
+118 LLF
-132 IQILMVFAGLI
+132 FAGLI
-143 LAGTLFKGIFTFSQV
+143 LAATLVKGVFTFSQV
-158 FLGEYLSQ
+158 FVGEYLSQ

-220 MVMTFVAV
+220 MLLTFVAV
-228 LCVLLLTNWQLAL
+228 LVVLLLINWKLAL

-248 VLFVIAFFFAL
+248 VLFVIAVLFAR
-259 QLRPMFSLVQQETAQ
+259 QLRPMFSRVQQETAQ

-291 FAQEEQEND
+291 FAQEEQETA
-300 KFSHSSDR
+300 KFLYSSDR
-308 LAVATSRT
+308 LAVATSKT
-316 MQLFAMRNPLL
+316 MELFAMRNPLL
-327 QFIAGIGTAAVVWYG
+327 QFIAGIGTTAVIWYG
-342 GLQVIAGGMSLGTL
+342 GLQVIDSTISLGTM
-356 VAFSGYLLLLQRPIR
+356 VEFSAYLMMLQRPIR

-376 INTYARAMAA
+376 INTYARAVAA

-399 IEERPDAIDM
+399 IEEKPDAIDM
-409 DSVAGNV
+409 ASVAGNV

-427 LPVLEDITI
+427 LPVLQDITI
-436 EAKAGQ
+436 EARAGE

-466 VTGGSITLD
+466 VTGGRITLD

-492 LVAQETFLFAATI
+492 LVAQETFLFAASI
-505 KENISYGRPD
+505 RENISYGRPD
-515 ATDQGIIAAARAAQA
+515 ATEEGIIAAAKAAQA

-537 PDGYET
+537 PDGYDT

-590 QEALKALMRGR
+590 QVALKELMRGR
-601 TTFIIAQRISSVR
+601 TTFIVAQRISSVR
-614 EANEIVVLDEGRIV
+614 EANEIIVLDEGRIV
-628 QRGRHSDLVTQPG
+628 QRGTHAALVTQEG

-656 HMARQHEAQSDGISL
+656 HMERQRAAQTDGLSL
-671 DNAVVAAESAKSP
+671 DGAVVVAESAETP
-684 RGRGG
+684 RGRPV

>member
-1 MDILRRLFF
+1 MDTLRRLFF
-10 YTWRYRKLAFFAYGA
+10 YTWRYRKLAFLAYGA
-25 LLGSTLLS
+25 LAGSALLS
-33 LLIPRLLG
+33 LVIPRLFGNVVNVVVEALEKDFYIFAG
-41 SVVDEALPQQQ
+41 SVIEAVDGTSVIEAVDGTSVL
-52 EQAADNA
+52 EQI
-59 ADQVVE
+59 QP
-65 GTDQVVEGADQV
+65 
-77 VEGADQVVEG
+77 
-87 ADQVVEGADQV
+87 
-98 VEGADQVV
+98 
-106 EGADQVVEGEGG
+106 
-118 QVAEVTETLLGLEP
+118 LLF
-132 IQILMVFAGLI
+132 FAGLI
-143 LAGTLFKGIFTFSQV
+143 LAATLVKGVFTFSQV
-158 FLGEYLSQ
+158 FVGEYLSQ

-220 MVMTFVAV
+220 MLLTFVAV
-228 LCVLLLTNWQLAL
+228 LVVLLLINWKLAL

-248 VLFVIAFFFAL
+248 VLFLIAVLFAR
-259 QLRPMFSLVQQETAQ
+259 QLRPMFSQVQQETAQ

-291 FAQEEQEND
+291 FAQEEQETA
-300 KFSHSSDR
+300 KFLYSSDR
-308 LAVATSRT
+308 LAVATSKT
-316 MQLFAMRNPLL
+316 MELFAMRNPLL
-327 QFIAGIGTAAVVWYG
+327 QFIAGIGTTAVIWYG
-342 GLQVIAGGMSLGTL
+342 GLQVIDNTISLGTM
-356 VAFSGYLLLLQRPIR
+356 VEFSLYLMMLQRPIR

-376 INTYARAMAA
+376 INTYARAVAA

-399 IEERPDAIDM
+399 IEEKPDAVDM
-409 DSVAGNV
+409 ASVAGNV

-427 LPVLEDITI
+427 LPVLQDITI
-436 EAKAGQ
+436 EARAGE

-466 VTGGSITLD
+466 VTGGRITLD

-492 LVAQETFLFAATI
+492 LVAQETFLFAASI
-505 KENISYGRPD
+505 RENISYGRPD
-515 ATDQGIIAAARAAQA
+515 ATEEGIIAAAKAAQA

-537 PDGYET
+537 PDGYDT

-590 QEALKALMRGR
+590 QVALKELMRGR
-601 TTFIIAQRISSVR
+601 TTFIVAQRISSVR
-614 EANEIVVLDEGRIV
+614 EAQEIVVLHEGHIV
-628 QRGRHSDLVTQPG
+628 QRGTHGELVTQEG

-656 HMARQHEAQSDGISL
+656 HMERQRAAQTDGLSL
-671 DNAVVAAESAKSP
+671 DGAVVVAESAETP
-684 RGRGG
+684 RGKPV

>member
-1 MDILRRLFF
+1 MDTLRRLFF
-10 YTWRYRKLAFFAYGA
+10 YTWRYRKLAFLAYGA
-25 LLGSTLLS
+25 LAGSALLS
-33 LLIPRLLG
+33 LVIPRLFG
-41 SVVDEALPQQQ
+41 NVVNVVVEALEKDFYIFAGSIVEAVDSTPVL
-52 EQAADNA
+52 EQV
-59 ADQVVE
+59 QP
-65 GTDQVVEGADQV
+65 
-77 VEGADQVVEG
+77 
-87 ADQVVEGADQV
+87 
-98 VEGADQVV
+98 
-106 EGADQVVEGEGG
+106 
-118 QVAEVTETLLGLEP
+118 LLF
-132 IQILMVFAGLI
+132 FAGLI
-143 LAGTLFKGIFTFSQV
+143 LAATLVKGVFTFSQV
-158 FLGEYLSQ
+158 FVGEYLSQ

-220 MVMTFVAV
+220 MLLTFVAV
-228 LCVLLLTNWQLAL
+228 LVVLLLINWKLAL

-248 VLFVIAFFFAL
+248 VLFVIAVLFAR
-259 QLRPMFSLVQQETAQ
+259 QLRPMFSRVQQETAQ

-291 FAQEEQEND
+291 FAQEDQETA
-300 KFSHSSDR
+300 KFLYSSDR
-308 LAVATSRT
+308 LAVATSKT
-316 MQLFAMRNPLL
+316 MELFAMRNPLL
-327 QFIAGIGTAAVVWYG
+327 QFIAGIGTTAVIWYG
-342 GLQVIAGGMSLGTL
+342 GLQVIDRTISLGTM
-356 VAFSGYLLLLQRPIR
+356 VEFSAYLMMLQRPIR

-376 INTYARAMAA
+376 INTYARAVAA

-399 IEERPDAIDM
+399 IEEKPDAIDM
-409 DSVAGNV
+409 ASVAGNV
-416 KFESVSYKASG
+416 KFESVSYGASG

-436 EAKAGQ
+436 EARAGE

-466 VTGGSITLD
+466 VTGGRITLD

-492 LVAQETFLFAATI
+492 LVAQETFLFAAPI
-505 KENISYGRPD
+505 RENISYGRPD
-515 ATDQGIIAAARAAQA
+515 ATEEGIIAAAKAAQA

-537 PDGYET
+537 PEGYDT

-590 QEALKALMRGR
+590 QVALKELMRGR
-601 TTFIIAQRISSVR
+601 TTFIVAQRISSVR
-614 EANEIVVLDEGRIV
+614 EAQEIVVLHEGQIV
-628 QRGRHSDLVTQPG
+628 QRGTHGELVTQDG

-656 HMARQHEAQSDGISL
+656 HMERQRAAQTDGLSL
-671 DNAVVAAESAKSP
+671 DGAAVVAESAETP
-684 RGRGG
+684 RGRPV

>member
-1 MDILRRLFF
+1 MDTLRRLFF
-10 YTWRYRKLAFFAYGA
+10 YTWRYRKLAFLAYGA
-25 LLGSTLLS
+25 LAGSALLS
-33 LLIPRLLG
+33 LVIPRLFGNVVNVVVEALEKDYYIFAG
-41 SVVDEALPQQQ
+41 SVIEAVDGTPVL
-52 EQAADNA
+52 EQV
-59 ADQVVE
+59 QP
-65 GTDQVVEGADQV
+65 
-77 VEGADQVVEG
+77 
-87 ADQVVEGADQV
+87 
-98 VEGADQVV
+98 
-106 EGADQVVEGEGG
+106 
-118 QVAEVTETLLGLEP
+118 LLF
-132 IQILMVFAGLI
+132 FAGLI
-143 LAGTLFKGIFTFSQV
+143 LAATLIKGIFTFSQV
-158 FLGEYLSQ
+158 FVGEYLSQ

-220 MVMTFVAV
+220 MLLTFVAV
-228 LCVLLLTNWQLAL
+228 LVVLLLINWKLAL

-248 VLFVIAFFFAL
+248 VLFVIAVFFAR
-259 QLRPMFSLVQQETAQ
+259 QLRPMFSRVQQETAQ

-291 FAQEEQEND
+291 FAQEEQETA
-300 KFSHSSDR
+300 KFLYSSDR
-308 LAVATSRT
+308 LAVATSKT
-316 MQLFAMRNPLL
+316 MELFAMRNPLL
-327 QFIAGIGTAAVVWYG
+327 QFIAGIGTTAVIWYG
-342 GLQVIAGGMSLGTL
+342 GLQVIDSTISLGTM
-356 VAFSGYLLLLQRPIR
+356 VEFSAYLMMLQRPIR

-376 INTYARAMAA
+376 INTYARAVAA

-399 IEERPDAIDM
+399 IEEKPDAIDM
-409 DSVAGNV
+409 ASVAGNV

-427 LPVLEDITI
+427 LPVLQDITI
-436 EAKAGQ
+436 EARAGE

-466 VTGGSITLD
+466 VTGGRITLD

-492 LVAQETFLFAATI
+492 LVAQETFLFAASI
-505 KENISYGRPD
+505 RENISYGRPD
-515 ATDQGIIAAARAAQA
+515 ATEEGIIAAAKAAQA

-575 DESTSAVDTRTEAAL
+575 DESTSAVDTRTEADL
-590 QEALKALMRGR
+590 QEALKELMRGR
-601 TTFIIAQRISSVR
+601 TTFIVAQRISSVR
-614 EANEIVVLDEGRIV
+614 EAQEIVVLHEGQIV
-628 QRGRHSDLVTQPG
+628 QRGTHGELVTQDG

-656 HMARQHEAQSDGISL
+656 HMERQRAAQTDGLSL
-671 DNAVVAAESAKSP
+671 DGAVVVAESAETP
-684 RGRGG
+684 RGRPV

>member
-1 MDILRRLFF
+1 MDTLRRLFF
-10 YTWRYRKLAFFAYGA
+10 YTWRYRKLAFLAYGA

-33 LLIPRLLG
+33 LVIPRLIG
-41 SVVDEALPQQQ
+41 SVVDEALGRTLYIFAG
-52 EQAADNA
+52 EITDAADESLA
-59 ADQVVE
+59 
-65 GTDQVVEGADQV
+65 
-77 VEGADQVVEG
+77 
-87 ADQVVEGADQV
+87 
-98 VEGADQVV
+98 
-106 EGADQVVEGEGG
+106 GG
-118 QVAEVTETLLGLEP
+118 PVQMLF
-132 IQILMVFAGLI
+132 VFAGLI
-143 LAGTLFKGIFTFSQV
+143 LGATLAKGIFTFSQV

-166 RVCFDLRNRIF
+166 RTCFDLRNRIF
-177 NQYQRLSFAYH
+177 SQYQRLSFAYH

-220 MVMTFVAV
+220 MLLTFVAV
-228 LCVLLLTNWQLAL
+228 LAVLLLTHWRLAL

-248 VLFVIAFFFAL
+248 ALFVIAFFFAR
-259 QLRPMFSLVQQETAQ
+259 QLRPMFSRVQQETAQ

-291 FAQEEQEND
+291 FAQEDAETV
-300 KFSHSSDR
+300 KFSDNSDR

-316 MQLFAMRNPLL
+316 MELFAMRNPLL
-327 QFIAGIGTAAVVWYG
+327 QFIAGIGTTAVVWYG

-356 VAFSGYLLLLQRPIR
+356 VAFSGYLMLLQRPIR

-376 INTYARAMAA
+376 INTYARAIAA

-399 IEERPDAIDM
+399 IEEKPDAIDIAA
-409 DSVAGNV
+409 VAGNV
-416 KFESVSYKASG
+416 KFEAVSYNASG
-427 LPVLEDITI
+427 LPVLDGITL
-436 EAKAGQ
+436 EAQAGQ

-466 VTGGSITLD
+466 VTGGRITLD

-492 LVAQETFLFAATI
+492 LVAQETFLFAASI
-505 KENISYGRPD
+505 RENISYGRPD
-515 ATDQGIIAAARAAQA
+515 ATEEGVIAAARAAQA
-530 HDFIMQI
+530 HEFIAQL
-537 PDGYET
+537 PDGYDT

-557 QRIAI
+557 QRVAI
-562 ARALLLDPRVLVL
+562 ARALLLDPRVLIL

-590 QEALKALMRGR
+590 QEALQELMRGR
-601 TTFIIAQRISSVR
+601 TTFIIAQRVSSVR
-614 EANEIVVLDEGRIV
+614 EAHEIVVLDEGRIV
-628 QRGRHSDLVTQPG
+628 QRGRHEELVTREG

-656 HMARQHEAQSDGISL
+656 HMERQRAAQADGVGL
-671 DNAVVAAESAKSP
+671 GGALAAAE
-684 RGRGG
+684 GGETAGGGGG

>member
-1 MDILRRLFF
+1 MDTLRRLFF
-10 YTWRYRKLAFFAYGA
+10 YTWRYRKLAFLAYGA
-25 LLGSTLLS
+25 LAGSALLS
-33 LLIPRLLG
+33 LVIPRLFGNVVNVVVEAVEKDFYIFAG
-41 SVVDEALPQQQ
+41 SVIEAVDGTSVL
-52 EQAADNA
+52 EQI
-59 ADQVVE
+59 QP
-65 GTDQVVEGADQV
+65 
-77 VEGADQVVEG
+77 
-87 ADQVVEGADQV
+87 
-98 VEGADQVV
+98 
-106 EGADQVVEGEGG
+106 
-118 QVAEVTETLLGLEP
+118 LLF
-132 IQILMVFAGLI
+132 FAGLI
-143 LAGTLFKGIFTFSQV
+143 LAATLVKGVFTFSQV
-158 FLGEYLSQ
+158 FVGEYLSQ

-220 MVMTFVAV
+220 MLLTFVAV
-228 LCVLLLTNWQLAL
+228 LVVLLLINWKLAL

-248 VLFVIAFFFAL
+248 VLFVIAVLFAR
-259 QLRPMFSLVQQETAQ
+259 QLRPMFSRVQQETAQ

-291 FAQEEQEND
+291 FAQEEQETT
-300 KFSHSSDR
+300 KFLYSSDR
-308 LAVATSRT
+308 LAVATSKT
-316 MQLFAMRNPLL
+316 MELFAMRNPLL
-327 QFIAGIGTAAVVWYG
+327 QFIAGIGTTAVVWYG
-342 GLQVIAGGMSLGTL
+342 GLQVIDRTISLGTM
-356 VAFSGYLLLLQRPIR
+356 VEFSAYLMMLQRPIR

-376 INTYARAMAA
+376 INTYARAVAA

-399 IEERPDAIDM
+399 IEEKPDAVDM
-409 DSVAGNV
+409 ASVAGNV
-416 KFESVSYKASG
+416 KFESVSYGASG

-436 EAKAGQ
+436 EAKAGE

-466 VTGGSITLD
+466 VTGGRITLD

-492 LVAQETFLFAATI
+492 LVAQETFLFAASI
-505 KENISYGRPD
+505 RENISYGRPD
-515 ATDQGIIAAARAAQA
+515 ATEEGIIAAAKAAQA

-575 DESTSAVDTRTEAAL
+575 DESTSAVDTRTEADL
-590 QEALKALMRGR
+590 QEALKELMRGR
-601 TTFIIAQRISSVR
+601 TTFIVAQRISSVR
-614 EANEIVVLDEGRIV
+614 EAQEIVVLHEGQIV
-628 QRGRHSDLVTQPG
+628 QRGTHGELVTQDG
-641 LYRDMYVYQLQEQEE
+641 LYHDMYVYQLQEQEE
-656 HMARQHEAQSDGISL
+656 HMERQRAAQTDGLSL
-671 DNAVVAAESAKSP
+671 DGAVVVAESAETP
-684 RGRGG
+684 RGRPV

>member
-1 MDILRRLFF
+1 MDTLRRLFF
-10 YTWRYRKLAFFAYGA
+10 YTWRYRKLASLAYGA
-25 LLGSTLLS
+25 LLGSALLS
-33 LLIPRLLG
+33 LVIPRLIG
-41 SVVDEALPQQQ
+41 SVVDEALETQDIYIFAG
-52 EQAADNA
+52 E
-59 ADQVVE
+59 VVDV
-65 GTDQVVEGADQV
+65 T
-77 VEGADQVVEG
+77 
-87 ADQVVEGADQV
+87 
-98 VEGADQVV
+98 
-106 EGADQVVEGEGG
+106 GEIP
-118 QVAEVTETLLGLEP
+118 LLGQLQP
-132 IQILMVFAGLI
+132 LFFFAGLI
-143 LAGTLFKGIFTFSQV
+143 FASTLVKGVFTFSQV
-158 FLGEYLSQ
+158 FVGEYLSQ

-220 MVMTFVAV
+220 MLLTFVAV
-228 LCVLLLTNWQLAL
+228 LGVLLLTNWRLAL

-248 VLFVIAFFFAL
+248 VLFVIAVLFAR

-291 FAQEEQEND
+291 FAQEEQENA
-300 KFSHSSDR
+300 KFLHSSDR
-308 LAVATSRT
+308 LAVATSKT
-316 MQLFAMRNPLL
+316 MELFAMRNPLL
-327 QFIAGIGTAAVVWYG
+327 QFIAGIGTTAVVWYG
-342 GLQVIAGGMSLGTL
+342 GLQVIGGGMSLGTL
-356 VAFSGYLLLLQRPIR
+356 VAFSGYLMLLQRPIR

-376 INTYARAMAA
+376 INTYARAIAA

-399 IEERPDAIDM
+399 IEEKPDAIDM
-409 DSVAGNV
+409 AAVAGNV
-416 KFESVSYKASG
+416 KFESVSYDASG
-427 LPVLEDITI
+427 LPVLDNITI
-436 EAKAGQ
+436 EAKAGE
-442 VIGIVG
+442 VVGIVG

-466 VTGGSITLD
+466 VTSGRITLD

-492 LVAQETFLFAATI
+492 LVAQETFLFAASI
-505 KENISYGRPD
+505 RENISYGRPD
-515 ATDQGIIAAARAAQA
+515 ATEEGIIAAAKAAQA
-530 HDFIMQI
+530 HDFISEI
-537 PDGYET
+537 PDGYDT

-590 QEALKALMRGR
+590 QDALKELMRGR

-614 EANEIVVLDEGRIV
+614 EANEIVVLDQGQIV
-628 QRGRHSDLVTQPG
+628 QRGRHGDLVTQDG
-641 LYRDMYVYQLQEQEE
+641 LYHDMYVYQLQEQEE
-656 HMARQHEAQSDGISL
+656 HMERQRAAQSKDAGMVSTILAPDGS
-671 DNAVVAAESAKSP
+671 SGS
-684 RGRGG
+684 GGDGG

>member
-1 MDILRRLFF
+1 MDTLRRLFF
-10 YTWRYRKLAFFAYGA
+10 YTWRYRKLAFLAYGA
-25 LLGSTLLS
+25 LAGSTLLG
-33 LLIPRLLG
+33 LVIPRLLG
-41 SVVDEALPQQQ
+41 SVVDEARLPLQG
-52 EQAADNA
+52 QAADNTDSAVA
-59 ADQVVE
+59 AS
-65 GTDQVVEGADQV
+65 
-77 VEGADQVVEG
+77 
-87 ADQVVEGADQV
+87 
-98 VEGADQVV
+98 
-106 EGADQVVEGEGG
+106 
-118 QVAEVTETLLGLEP
+118 TETWFSLEP
-132 IQILMVFAGLI
+132 TQILFVFAGLI
-143 LAGTLFKGIFTFSQV
+143 LAATLGKGIFTFSQV
-158 FLGEYLSQ
+158 FLAEYLSQ

-220 MVMTFVAV
+220 MFLTFVAV
-228 LCVLLLTNWQLAL
+228 LVVLLLTEWKLAL

-248 VLFVIAFFFAL
+248 VLFVIAFFFAR
-259 QLRPMFSLVQQETAQ
+259 QLRPMFSRVQQETAQ

-291 FAQEEQEND
+291 FAQEDHETT

-308 LAVATSRT
+308 LAIATSRT
-316 MQLFAMRNPLL
+316 MELFAMRNPLL

-356 VAFSGYLLLLQRPIR
+356 VAFSGYLLMLQRPIR

-376 INTYARAMAA
+376 INTYARAIAA

-394 DTQSE
+394 DAQSDITE
-399 IEERPDAIDM
+399 KPDAIDM
-409 DSVAGNV
+409 ALVAGNV
-416 KFESVSYKASG
+416 KFEAVSYNASG

-466 VTGGSITLD
+466 VTGGRITLD

-492 LVAQETFLFAATI
+492 LVAQETFLFAASI
-505 KENISYGRPD
+505 RENISYGRPD
-515 ATDQGIIAAARAAQA
+515 ATEKDIIAAAKAAQA
-530 HDFIMQI
+530 HGFIRQF
-537 PDGYET
+537 PDGYDT

-557 QRIAI
+557 QRVAI
-562 ARALLLDPRVLVL
+562 ARALLLDPRVLIL

-590 QEALKALMRGR
+590 QEALNELMRGR
-601 TTFIIAQRISSVR
+601 TTFIIAQRVSSVR
-614 EANEIVVLDEGRIV
+614 EANEIVVLDEGQIV
-628 QRGRHSDLVTQPG
+628 QRGIHNELVTQPG

-656 HMARQHEAQSDGISL
+656 HMERQRQAQAQAAGNSIAGT
-671 DNAVVAAESAKSP
+671 VVAVDSGDA
-684 RGRGG
+684 RGAGG

>member
-1 MDILRRLFF
+1 MDTLRRLFF
-10 YTWRYRKLAFFAYGA
+10 YTWRYRKLAFLAYGA
-25 LLGSTLLS
+25 LAGSALLS
-33 LLIPRLLG
+33 LVIPRLFGNVVNVVVEALEKDFYIFAG
-41 SVVDEALPQQQ
+41 SVIEAVDGTSVL
-52 EQAADNA
+52 EQI
-59 ADQVVE
+59 QP
-65 GTDQVVEGADQV
+65 
-77 VEGADQVVEG
+77 
-87 ADQVVEGADQV
+87 
-98 VEGADQVV
+98 
-106 EGADQVVEGEGG
+106 
-118 QVAEVTETLLGLEP
+118 LLF
-132 IQILMVFAGLI
+132 FAGLI
-143 LAGTLFKGIFTFSQV
+143 LAATLVKGVFTFSQV
-158 FLGEYLSQ
+158 FVGEYLSQ

-220 MVMTFVAV
+220 MLLTFVAV
-228 LCVLLLTNWQLAL
+228 LVVLLLINWKLAL

-248 VLFVIAFFFAL
+248 VLFVIAVLFAR
-259 QLRPMFSLVQQETAQ
+259 QLRPMFSRVQQETAQ

-291 FAQEEQEND
+291 FAQEDQETA
-300 KFSHSSDR
+300 KFLYSSDR
-308 LAVATSRT
+308 LAVATSKT
-316 MQLFAMRNPLL
+316 MELFAMRNPLL
-327 QFIAGIGTAAVVWYG
+327 QFIAGIGTTAVIWYG
-342 GLQVIAGGMSLGTL
+342 GLQVIDSTISLGTM
-356 VAFSGYLLLLQRPIR
+356 VEFSAYLMMLQRPIR

-376 INTYARAMAA
+376 INTYARAVAA

-399 IEERPDAIDM
+399 IEEKPDAVDM
-409 DSVAGNV
+409 ASVAGNV

-427 LPVLEDITI
+427 LPVLQDITI
-436 EAKAGQ
+436 EARAGE

-466 VTGGSITLD
+466 VTGGRITLD

-492 LVAQETFLFAATI
+492 LVAQETFLFAASI
-505 KENISYGRPD
+505 RENISYGRPD
-515 ATDQGIIAAARAAQA
+515 ATEEGIIAAAKAAQA

-537 PDGYET
+537 PDGYDT

-590 QEALKALMRGR
+590 QVALKELMRGR
-601 TTFIIAQRISSVR
+601 TTFIVAQRISSVR
-614 EANEIVVLDEGRIV
+614 EANEIIVLDEGRIV
-628 QRGRHSDLVTQPG
+628 QRGTHAALVTQEG

-656 HMARQHEAQSDGISL
+656 HMERQRAAQTDGLSL
-671 DNAVVAAESAKSP
+671 DGAVVVAESAETP
-684 RGRGG
+684 RGRPV

>member
-1 MDILRRLFF
+1 MDTLRRLFF
-10 YTWRYRKLAFFAYGA
+10 YTWRYRKLAFLAYGA
-25 LLGSTLLS
+25 LAGSALLS
-33 LLIPRLLG
+33 LVIPRLFGNVVNVVVEALEKDFYIFAG
-41 SVVDEALPQQQ
+41 SVVEAVDGTSVL
-52 EQAADNA
+52 EQI
-59 ADQVVE
+59 QP
-65 GTDQVVEGADQV
+65 
-77 VEGADQVVEG
+77 
-87 ADQVVEGADQV
+87 
-98 VEGADQVV
+98 
-106 EGADQVVEGEGG
+106 
-118 QVAEVTETLLGLEP
+118 LLF
-132 IQILMVFAGLI
+132 FAGLI
-143 LAGTLFKGIFTFSQV
+143 LAATLVKGVFTFSQV
-158 FLGEYLSQ
+158 FVGEYLSQ

-220 MVMTFVAV
+220 MLLTFVAV
-228 LCVLLLTNWQLAL
+228 LVVLLLINWKLAL

-248 VLFVIAFFFAL
+248 VLFVIAVLFAR
-259 QLRPMFSLVQQETAQ
+259 QLRPMFSRVQQETAQ

-291 FAQEEQEND
+291 FAQEEQETA
-300 KFSHSSDR
+300 KFLYSSDR
-308 LAVATSRT
+308 LAVATSKT
-316 MQLFAMRNPLL
+316 MELFAMRNPLL
-327 QFIAGIGTAAVVWYG
+327 QFIAGIGTTAVIWYG
-342 GLQVIAGGMSLGTL
+342 GLQVIDSTISLGTM
-356 VAFSGYLLLLQRPIR
+356 VEFSAYLMMLQRPIR

-376 INTYARAMAA
+376 INTYARAVAA

-399 IEERPDAIDM
+399 IEEKPDAVDM
-409 DSVAGNV
+409 ASVAGNV

-427 LPVLEDITI
+427 LPVLQDITI
-436 EAKAGQ
+436 EARAGE

-466 VTGGSITLD
+466 VTGGRITLD

-492 LVAQETFLFAATI
+492 LVAQETFLFAASI
-505 KENISYGRPD
+505 RENISYGRPD
-515 ATDQGIIAAARAAQA
+515 ATEEGIIAAAKAAQA

-537 PDGYET
+537 PDGYDT

-590 QEALKALMRGR
+590 QVALKELMRGR
-601 TTFIIAQRISSVR
+601 TTFIVAQRISSVR
-614 EANEIVVLDEGRIV
+614 EANEIIVLDEGRIV
-628 QRGRHSDLVTQPG
+628 QRGTHAALVTQEG

-656 HMARQHEAQSDGISL
+656 HMERQRAAQTDGLSL
-671 DNAVVAAESAKSP
+671 DGAVVVAESAETP
-684 RGRGG
+684 RGRPV

>member
-1 MDILRRLFF
+1 MDTLRRLFL
-10 YTWRYRKLAFFAYGA
+10 YTWRYRKLASLAYGA
-25 LLGSTLLS
+25 LLGSALLS
-33 LLIPRLLG
+33 LVIPRLIG
-41 SVVDEALPQQQ
+41 SVVDEAIAK
-52 EQAADNA
+52 EQV
-59 ADQVVE
+59 Q
-65 GTDQVVEGADQV
+65 
-77 VEGADQVVEG
+77 
-87 ADQVVEGADQV
+87 
-98 VEGADQVV
+98 
-106 EGADQVVEGEGG
+106 
-118 QVAEVTETLLGLEP
+118 TLFV
-132 IQILMVFAGLI
+132 IAGLI
-143 LAGTLFKGIFTFSQV
+143 LAATLIKGIFTFSQV
-158 FLGEYLSQ
+158 FVGEYLSQ

-220 MVMTFVAV
+220 MLFTFVAV
-228 LCVLLLTNWQLAL
+228 LGVLLLTNWQLAL

-248 VLFVIAFFFAL
+248 VLFVIAVLFAR

-291 FAQEEQEND
+291 FAQEEQENA
-300 KFSHSSDR
+300 KFLRSSDR

-316 MQLFAMRNPLL
+316 MELFAMRNPLL
-327 QFIAGIGTAAVVWYG
+327 QFIAGIGTTAVVWYG
-342 GLQVIAGGMSLGTL
+342 GLQVIGGDMSLGTL
-356 VAFSGYLLLLQRPIR
+356 VAFSGYLMLLQRPIR

-376 INTYARAMAA
+376 INTYARAVAA

-399 IEERPDAIDM
+399 IEEKPDAIDIAA
-409 DSVAGNV
+409 VAGNV
-416 KFESVSYKASG
+416 KFESVSYDASG
-427 LPVLEDITI
+427 LPVLDDITI
-436 EAKAGQ
+436 EAKAGE

-466 VTGGSITLD
+466 VTSGHISLD

-492 LVAQETFLFAATI
+492 LVAQETFLFAASI
-505 KENISYGRPD
+505 RENISYGRPD
-515 ATDQGIIAAARAAQA
+515 ATEEGIIAAAKAAQA
-530 HDFIMQI
+530 HDFIMEI
-537 PDGYET
+537 PDGYDT

-590 QEALKALMRGR
+590 QVALKELMRGR

-614 EANEIVVLDEGRIV
+614 EANEIVVLDQGRIV
-628 QRGRHSDLVTQPG
+628 QRGKHAELALQDG
-641 LYRDMYVYQLQEQEE
+641 LYHDMYVYQLQEQEE
-656 HMARQHEAQSDGISL
+656 HMERQRAAQSKDAGMVGTILATDGS
-671 DNAVVAAESAKSP
+671 
-684 RGRGG
+684 GGSGGDGG

>member
-1 MDILRRLFF
+1 MDTLRRLFF
-10 YTWRYRKLAFFAYGA
+10 YTWRYRKLAFLAYGA
-25 LLGSTLLS
+25 LAGSALLS
-33 LLIPRLLG
+33 LVIPRLFG
-41 SVVDEALPQQQ
+41 NVVNVVVEALEKDFLIFAGSIVEAVDSTPVL
-52 EQAADNA
+52 EQV
-59 ADQVVE
+59 QP
-65 GTDQVVEGADQV
+65 
-77 VEGADQVVEG
+77 
-87 ADQVVEGADQV
+87 
-98 VEGADQVV
+98 
-106 EGADQVVEGEGG
+106 
-118 QVAEVTETLLGLEP
+118 LLF
-132 IQILMVFAGLI
+132 FAGLI
-143 LAGTLFKGIFTFSQV
+143 LAATLIKGIFTFSQV
-158 FLGEYLSQ
+158 FVGEYLSQ

-220 MVMTFVAV
+220 MLLTFVAV
-228 LCVLLLTNWQLAL
+228 LVVLLLINWKLAL

-248 VLFVIAFFFAL
+248 VLFVIAVLFAR
-259 QLRPMFSLVQQETAQ
+259 QLRPMFSRVQQETAQ

-291 FAQEEQEND
+291 FAQEDQETA
-300 KFSHSSDR
+300 KFLYSSDR
-308 LAVATSRT
+308 LAVATSKT
-316 MQLFAMRNPLL
+316 MELFAMRNPLL
-327 QFIAGIGTAAVVWYG
+327 QFIAGIGTTAVIWYG
-342 GLQVIAGGMSLGTL
+342 GLQVIDSTISLGTM
-356 VAFSGYLLLLQRPIR
+356 VEFSAYLMMLQRPIR

-376 INTYARAMAA
+376 INTYARAVAA

-399 IEERPDAIDM
+399 IEEKPDAIDM
-409 DSVAGNV
+409 ASVAGNV
-416 KFESVSYKASG
+416 KFESVSYSASG

-436 EAKAGQ
+436 EAKAGE

-466 VTGGSITLD
+466 VTGGRITLD

-492 LVAQETFLFAATI
+492 LVAQETFLFAAPI
-505 KENISYGRPD
+505 RENISYGRPD
-515 ATDQGIIAAARAAQA
+515 ATEEGIIAAAKAAQA

-537 PDGYET
+537 PDGYDT

-575 DESTSAVDTRTEAAL
+575 DESTSAVDTRTEADL
-590 QEALKALMRGR
+590 QEALKELMRGR
-601 TTFIIAQRISSVR
+601 TTFIVAQRISSVR
-614 EANEIVVLDEGRIV
+614 EAQEIVVLHEGQIV
-628 QRGRHSDLVTQPG
+628 QRGTHGELVTQDG
-641 LYRDMYVYQLQEQEE
+641 LYHDMYVYQLQEQEE
-656 HMARQHEAQSDGISL
+656 HMERQRAAQTDGLSL
-671 DNAVVAAESAKSP
+671 DGAVVVAESAETP
-684 RGRGG
+684 RGRPV

>member
-1 MDILRRLFF
+1 MDTLRRLFF
-10 YTWRYRKLAFFAYGA
+10 YTWRYRKLAFLAYGA
-25 LLGSTLLS
+25 LAGSALLS
-33 LLIPRLLG
+33 LVIPRLFG
-41 SVVDEALPQQQ
+41 NVVNVVVEALEKDFYIFAGSIVEAVDSTPVL
-52 EQAADNA
+52 EQI
-59 ADQVVE
+59 QP
-65 GTDQVVEGADQV
+65 
-77 VEGADQVVEG
+77 
-87 ADQVVEGADQV
+87 
-98 VEGADQVV
+98 
-106 EGADQVVEGEGG
+106 
-118 QVAEVTETLLGLEP
+118 LLF
-132 IQILMVFAGLI
+132 FAGLI
-143 LAGTLFKGIFTFSQV
+143 LAATLVKGVFTFSQV
-158 FLGEYLSQ
+158 FVGEYLSQ

-220 MVMTFVAV
+220 MLLTFVAV
-228 LCVLLLTNWQLAL
+228 LVVLLLINWKLAL

-248 VLFVIAFFFAL
+248 VLFVIAVLFAR
-259 QLRPMFSLVQQETAQ
+259 QLRPMFSRVQQETAQ

-291 FAQEEQEND
+291 FAQEDQETA
-300 KFSHSSDR
+300 KFLYSSDR
-308 LAVATSRT
+308 LAVATSKT
-316 MQLFAMRNPLL
+316 MELFAMRNPLL
-327 QFIAGIGTAAVVWYG
+327 QFIAGIGTTAVIWYG
-342 GLQVIAGGMSLGTL
+342 GLQVIDSTISLGTM
-356 VAFSGYLLLLQRPIR
+356 VEFSAYLMMLQRPIR

-376 INTYARAMAA
+376 INTYARAVAA

-399 IEERPDAIDM
+399 IEEKPDAVDM
-409 DSVAGNV
+409 ASVAGNV

-427 LPVLEDITI
+427 LPVLQDITI
-436 EAKAGQ
+436 EARAGE

-466 VTGGSITLD
+466 VTGGRITLD

-492 LVAQETFLFAATI
+492 LVAQETFLFAASI
-505 KENISYGRPD
+505 RENISYGRPD
-515 ATDQGIIAAARAAQA
+515 ATEEGIIAAAKAAQA

-537 PDGYET
+537 PDGYDT

-590 QEALKALMRGR
+590 QVALKELMRGR
-601 TTFIIAQRISSVR
+601 TTFIVAQRISSVR
-614 EANEIVVLDEGRIV
+614 EANEIIVLDEGRIV
-628 QRGRHSDLVTQPG
+628 QRGTHAALVTQEG

-656 HMARQHEAQSDGISL
+656 HMERQRAAQTDGLSL
-671 DNAVVAAESAKSP
+671 DGAVVVAESAETP
-684 RGRGG
+684 RGKPV

>member
-1 MDILRRLFF
+1 MDTLRRLFF
-10 YTWRYRKLAFFAYGA
+10 YTWRYRKLAFLAYGA
-25 LLGSTLLS
+25 LAGSALLS
-33 LLIPRLLG
+33 LVIPRLFG
-41 SVVDEALPQQQ
+41 NVVNVVVEALEKDFYIFAGSIVEAVDSTPVL
-52 EQAADNA
+52 EQI
-59 ADQVVE
+59 QP
-65 GTDQVVEGADQV
+65 
-77 VEGADQVVEG
+77 
-87 ADQVVEGADQV
+87 
-98 VEGADQVV
+98 
-106 EGADQVVEGEGG
+106 
-118 QVAEVTETLLGLEP
+118 LLF
-132 IQILMVFAGLI
+132 FAGLI
-143 LAGTLFKGIFTFSQV
+143 LAATLVKGVFTFSQV
-158 FLGEYLSQ
+158 FVGEYLSQ

-220 MVMTFVAV
+220 MLLTFVAV
-228 LCVLLLTNWQLAL
+228 LVVLLLINWKLAL

-248 VLFVIAFFFAL
+248 VLFVIAVLFAR
-259 QLRPMFSLVQQETAQ
+259 QLRPMFSRVQQETAQ

-291 FAQEEQEND
+291 FAQEEQETA
-300 KFSHSSDR
+300 KFLYSSDR
-308 LAVATSRT
+308 LAVATSKT
-316 MQLFAMRNPLL
+316 MELFAMRNPLL
-327 QFIAGIGTAAVVWYG
+327 QFIAGIGTTAVIWYG
-342 GLQVIAGGMSLGTL
+342 GLQVIDSTISLGTM
-356 VAFSGYLLLLQRPIR
+356 VEFSAYLMMLQRPIR

-376 INTYARAMAA
+376 INTYARAVAA

-399 IEERPDAIDM
+399 IEEKPDAIDM
-409 DSVAGNV
+409 ASVAGNV
-416 KFESVSYKASG
+416 KFESVSYGASG

-436 EAKAGQ
+436 VAKAGE

-466 VTGGSITLD
+466 VTGGRITLD

-492 LVAQETFLFAATI
+492 LVAQETFLFAASI
-505 KENISYGRPD
+505 RENISYGRPD
-515 ATDQGIIAAARAAQA
+515 ATEEGIIAAAKAAQA

-575 DESTSAVDTRTEAAL
+575 DESTSAVDTRTEADL
-590 QEALKALMRGR
+590 QEALKELMRGR
-601 TTFIIAQRISSVR
+601 TTFIVAQRISSVR
-614 EANEIVVLDEGRIV
+614 EAQEIVVLHEGQIV
-628 QRGRHSDLVTQPG
+628 QRGTHGELVTQDG

-656 HMARQHEAQSDGISL
+656 HMERQRAAQTDGLSL
-671 DNAVVAAESAKSP
+671 DGAVVVAESAETP
-684 RGRGG
+684 RGRPV

>member
-1 MDILRRLFF
+1 MDTLRRLFF
-10 YTWRYRKLAFFAYGA
+10 YTWRYRKLAFLAYGA
-25 LLGSTLLS
+25 LAGSALLS
-33 LLIPRLLG
+33 LVIPRLFGNVVNVVVEALEKDFYIFAG
-41 SVVDEALPQQQ
+41 SVIEAVDGTSVL
-52 EQAADNA
+52 EQI
-59 ADQVVE
+59 QP
-65 GTDQVVEGADQV
+65 
-77 VEGADQVVEG
+77 
-87 ADQVVEGADQV
+87 
-98 VEGADQVV
+98 
-106 EGADQVVEGEGG
+106 
-118 QVAEVTETLLGLEP
+118 LLF
-132 IQILMVFAGLI
+132 FAGLI
-143 LAGTLFKGIFTFSQV
+143 LAATLVKGVFTFSQV
-158 FLGEYLSQ
+158 FVGEYLSQ

-220 MVMTFVAV
+220 MLLTFVAV
-228 LCVLLLTNWQLAL
+228 LVVLLLINWKLAL

-248 VLFVIAFFFAL
+248 VLFVIAVFFAR
-259 QLRPMFSLVQQETAQ
+259 QLRPMFSQVQQETAQ

-291 FAQEEQEND
+291 FAQEEQETA
-300 KFSHSSDR
+300 KFLYSSDR
-308 LAVATSRT
+308 LAVATSKT
-316 MQLFAMRNPLL
+316 MELFAMRNPLL
-327 QFIAGIGTAAVVWYG
+327 QFIAGIGTTAVIWYG
-342 GLQVIAGGMSLGTL
+342 GLQVIDSTISLGTM
-356 VAFSGYLLLLQRPIR
+356 VEFSAYLMMLQRPIR

-376 INTYARAMAA
+376 INTYARAVAA

-399 IEERPDAIDM
+399 IEEKPDAIDM
-409 DSVAGNV
+409 ASVAGNV

-427 LPVLEDITI
+427 LPVLQDITI
-436 EAKAGQ
+436 EARAGE

-466 VTGGSITLD
+466 VTGGRITLD

-492 LVAQETFLFAATI
+492 LVAQETFLFAASI
-505 KENISYGRPD
+505 RENISYGRPD
-515 ATDQGIIAAARAAQA
+515 ATEEGIIAAAKAAQA

-575 DESTSAVDTRTEAAL
+575 DESTSAVDTRTEADL
-590 QEALKALMRGR
+590 QEALKELMRGR
-601 TTFIIAQRISSVR
+601 TTFIVAQRISSVR
-614 EANEIVVLDEGRIV
+614 EAQEIVVLHEGQIV
-628 QRGRHSDLVTQPG
+628 QRGTHGELVTQDG
-641 LYRDMYVYQLQEQEE
+641 LYHDMYVYQLQEQEE
-656 HMARQHEAQSDGISL
+656 HMERQRAAQTDGLSL
-671 DNAVVAAESAKSP
+671 DGAVVVAESAETP
-684 RGRGG
+684 RGRPV

>member
-1 MDILRRLFF
+1 MDTLRRLFF
-10 YTWRYRKLAFFAYGA
+10 YTWRYRKLAFLAYGA
-25 LLGSTLLS
+25 LAGSALLS
-33 LLIPRLLG
+33 LVIPRLFGNVVNVVVEAVEKDFYIFAG
-41 SVVDEALPQQQ
+41 SVIEAVDGTSVL
-52 EQAADNA
+52 EQI
-59 ADQVVE
+59 QP
-65 GTDQVVEGADQV
+65 
-77 VEGADQVVEG
+77 
-87 ADQVVEGADQV
+87 
-98 VEGADQVV
+98 
-106 EGADQVVEGEGG
+106 
-118 QVAEVTETLLGLEP
+118 LLF
-132 IQILMVFAGLI
+132 FAGLI
-143 LAGTLFKGIFTFSQV
+143 LAATLVKGVFTFSQV
-158 FLGEYLSQ
+158 FVGEYLSQ
-166 RVCFDLRNRIF
+166 RVCFDLRNSIF

-220 MVMTFVAV
+220 MLLTFVAV
-228 LCVLLLTNWQLAL
+228 LVVLLLINWKLAL

-248 VLFVIAFFFAL
+248 VLFVIAVLFAR
-259 QLRPMFSLVQQETAQ
+259 QLRPMFSRVQQETAQ

-291 FAQEEQEND
+291 FAQEEQETA
-300 KFSHSSDR
+300 KFLYSSDR
-308 LAVATSRT
+308 LAVATSKT
-316 MQLFAMRNPLL
+316 MELFAMRNPLL
-327 QFIAGIGTAAVVWYG
+327 QFIAGIGTTAVVWYG
-342 GLQVIAGGMSLGTL
+342 GLQVIDRTISLGTM
-356 VAFSGYLLLLQRPIR
+356 VEFSLYLMMLQRPIR

-376 INTYARAMAA
+376 INTYARAVAA

-399 IEERPDAIDM
+399 IEEKSDAIDM
-409 DSVAGNV
+409 ASVAGNV

-427 LPVLEDITI
+427 LPVLQDITI
-436 EAKAGQ
+436 EARAGE

-466 VTGGSITLD
+466 VTGGRITLD

-492 LVAQETFLFAATI
+492 LVAQETFLFAASI
-505 KENISYGRPD
+505 RENISYGRPD
-515 ATDQGIIAAARAAQA
+515 ATEEGIIAAAKAAQA

-575 DESTSAVDTRTEAAL
+575 DESTSAVDTRTEADL
-590 QEALKALMRGR
+590 QEALKELMRGR
-601 TTFIIAQRISSVR
+601 TTFIVAQRISSVR
-614 EANEIVVLDEGRIV
+614 EAQEIVVLHEGQIV
-628 QRGRHSDLVTQPG
+628 QRGTHGELVTQDG
-641 LYRDMYVYQLQEQEE
+641 LYHDMYVYQLQEQEE
-656 HMARQHEAQSDGISL
+656 HMERQRAAQTDGLSL
-671 DNAVVAAESAKSP
+671 DGAVVVAESAETP
-684 RGRGG
+684 RGRPV